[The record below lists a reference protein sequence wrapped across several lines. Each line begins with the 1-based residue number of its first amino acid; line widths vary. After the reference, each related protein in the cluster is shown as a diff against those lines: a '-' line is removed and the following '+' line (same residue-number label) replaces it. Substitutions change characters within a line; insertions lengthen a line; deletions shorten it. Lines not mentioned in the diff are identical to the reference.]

1 VRTLWILSLAV
12 LGIVSGLAGD
22 ALLSCAAG
30 GAAAALLLCGG
41 GNDDDEE

>member
-1 VRTLWILSLAV
+1 MRTLWILGLAGV
-12 LGIVSGLAGD
+12 AIASGLAGD

-41 GNDDDEE
+41 GGDDDEE